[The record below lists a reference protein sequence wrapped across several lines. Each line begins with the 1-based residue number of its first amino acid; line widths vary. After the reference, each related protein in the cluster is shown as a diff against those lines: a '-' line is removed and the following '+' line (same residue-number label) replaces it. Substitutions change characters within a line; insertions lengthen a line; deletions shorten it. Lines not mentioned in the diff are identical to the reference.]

1 MGNKKEKIIKKDGEN
16 GENKNKITGRRR
28 GEKRPKIEKLKG
40 KMSRKERG
48 VREGKGHDMIGK
60 ERG

>member
-28 GEKRPKIEKLKG
+28 GEKRLKIEKVKRRDEPKG
-40 KMSRKERG
+40 KRSKRG
-48 VREGKGHDMIGK
+48 KRT
-60 ERG
+60 